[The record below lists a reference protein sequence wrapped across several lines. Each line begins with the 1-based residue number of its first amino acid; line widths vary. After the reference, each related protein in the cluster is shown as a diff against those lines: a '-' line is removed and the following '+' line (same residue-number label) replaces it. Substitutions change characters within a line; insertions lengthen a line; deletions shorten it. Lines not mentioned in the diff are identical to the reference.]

1 MKTAEEFIKEINSS
15 ETLQNELKGIKDAD
29 ALTDFLKKND
39 VDTQAE
45 EFVKA
50 LKAENESEGEIEDDD
65 AQAAAGGRT
74 LPFRDDDLKIILDM
88 MSRIK

>member
-1 MKTAEEFIKEINSS
+1 MKTAEEFIKEIDSS

-39 VDTQAE
+39 VGAAAE

-65 AQAAAGGRT
+65 AQAVAGGRYAPW
-74 LPFRDDDLKIILDM
+74 LDDILEFM
-88 MSRIK
+88 KSRS

>member
-50 LKAENESEGEIEDDD
+50 FKEENESEGEIEDDD
-65 AQAAAGGRT
+65 AQAAAGGRV
-74 LPFRDDDLKIILDM
+74 LPFTDYDLKIILDM
-88 MSRIK
+88 MSRKK